1 MDEKNKRIEESKAT
15 KTYEWQNANGTPRA
29 KKDEY
34 SVVTAY
40 YYDSYGNVTST
51 SVYNDDATDK
61 EYLTTTY
68 DYGTVEEKL
77 RENPKGCIQNG
88 VKKEFYYNEP
98 HLLQIIHWKEVL
110 KRSLHMMN
118 ITKELLQFQI

>member
-1 MDEKNKRIEESKAT
+1 MEEKDKRVEESKST

-34 SVVTAY
+34 SIVTAY

-77 RENPKGCIQNG
+77 RENPKGCIQMG
-88 VKKEFYYNEP
+88 
-98 HLLQIIHWKEVL
+98 
-110 KRSLHMMN
+110 
-118 ITKELLQFQI
+118 